1 MLNTFVSQQDRKII
15 FANFWGKEASSL
27 DKFTNEW
34 PKISLL
40 VTYLS
45 VSWALRIHS
54 FVPLPDKGLQV

>member
-1 MLNTFVSQQDRKII
+1 MLNTFVSQKDRKFI

-27 DKFTNEW
+27 DKLINEW

-54 FVPLPDKGLQV
+54 FVPLPDQGLQV